1 MGARGSARESAAS
14 MLYDVLE
21 PYHIAAG
28 VLHSV
33 YADPDDA
40 WLVVKI
46 SANNS
51 LNFRADGDDDT
62 IWVMDGPRN
71 ESGADVSRSVV
82 WREFIGK
89 DLTHGWLAMNQRG
102 YIDTALLG
110 FGGAIPEVCLSVVAA
125 GIKVCRL
132 GVWHRASSS

>member
-21 PYHIAAG
+21 PYQIATG
-28 VLHSV
+28 ILHSV

-40 WLVVKI
+40 WLVLNI

-51 LNFRADGDDDT
+51 LNFRADRDDDT

-71 ESGADVSRSVV
+71 ESGVDVSRSAV
-82 WREFIGK
+82 WGEFVGK
-89 DLTHGWLAMNQRG
+89 ELTNGWLAMNQQG
-102 YIDTALLG
+102 
-110 FGGAIPEVCLSVVAA
+110 
-125 GIKVCRL
+125 
-132 GVWHRASSS
+132 